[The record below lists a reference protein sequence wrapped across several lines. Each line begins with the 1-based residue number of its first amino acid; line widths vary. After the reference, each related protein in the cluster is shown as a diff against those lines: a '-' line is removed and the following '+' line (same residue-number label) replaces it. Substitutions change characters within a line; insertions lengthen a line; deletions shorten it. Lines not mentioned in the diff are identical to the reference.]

1 MVSPKERSYVGPV
14 LFVIY
19 INDLLDDLS
28 SDGLMF
34 ADDTKIFR
42 QISSLEDAL
51 HLQDD
56 LKKMEKWSDTWL
68 LKFNA
73 EKCHVLTLGKFED
86 IVHAHQYIIC
96 SNELEHVLSEKDPGV
111 TIDEE
116 LKFEEHIMRKVQI
129 ANDIVGQIRR
139 SFSFLDAE
147 TFRRI
152 YVASSP

>member
-1 MVSPKERSYVGPV
+1 
-14 LFVIY
+14 
-19 INDLLDDLS
+19 
-28 SDGLMF
+28 
-34 ADDTKIFR
+34 
-42 QISSLEDAL
+42 
-51 HLQDD
+51 
-56 LKKMEKWSDTWL
+56 MEKWSDTWL

-86 IVHAHQYIIC
+86 IVHAHQYTIC
-96 SNELEHVLSEKDPGV
+96 NNELEHVSSEKDLGV

-129 ANDIVGQIRR
+129 ANGIVGQIRR

-152 YVASSP
+152 YEAFLHPHLEYCQAVWSPHLLKNVDQLEKYK